1 MNNSEALAEAIKN
14 MEPALRAKGQAP
26 SWSRFNVQFQDGQY
40 SEPVLV
46 PKAVENSAGDVLDW
60 FKKESE

>member
-40 SEPVLV
+40 SEEILV
-46 PKAVENSAGDVLDW
+46 KMAIDNSAAEKVDL
-60 FKKESE
+60 KNNE

>member
-46 PKAVENSAGDVLDW
+46 PTAIDNSAADKVDL
-60 FKKESE
+60 KNNE